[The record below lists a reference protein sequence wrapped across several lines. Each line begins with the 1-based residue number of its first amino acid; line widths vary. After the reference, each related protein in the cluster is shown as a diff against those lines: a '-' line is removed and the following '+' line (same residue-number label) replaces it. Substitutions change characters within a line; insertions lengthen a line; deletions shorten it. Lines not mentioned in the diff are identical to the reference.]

1 MSTFNE
7 VSNVRPAAGNRIGGF
22 FNGLS
27 ARIAQYRTYRTTLD
41 ELQSLSDREL
51 SDLGISRHSLHAI
64 AYRAAYD
71 G

>member
-7 VSNVRPAAGNRIGGF
+7 VSNVRAASASRIGGF
-22 FNGLS
+22 INGVS
-27 ARIAQYRTYRTTLD
+27 ARFAQYRTYRKTLE
-41 ELQSLSDREL
+41 ELQSLTDREL
-51 SDLGISRHSLHAI
+51 SDLGISRHSVRAI

>member
-7 VSNVRPAAGNRIGGF
+7 VNTYRASVSNRFSGFIGGF
-22 FNGLS
+22 S
-27 ARIAQYRTYRTTLD
+27 ARFAQYRTYRRTLD
-41 ELQSLSDREL
+41 ELESLTDREL
-51 SDLGISRHSLHAI
+51 SDLGISRHSLRSI

>member
-7 VSNVRPAAGNRIGGF
+7 VSKVRPAVNNRIGGF
-22 FNGLS
+22 LNGVT
-27 ARIAQYRTYRTTLD
+27 ARFAQYRTYRKTLD
-41 ELQSLSDREL
+41 ELQALSDREL
-51 SDLGISRHSLHAI
+51 SDLGISRHSVRSI

>member
-7 VSNVRPAAGNRIGGF
+7 ASKVRAANGSRIGSF
-22 FNGLS
+22 INGVS
-27 ARIAQYRTYRTTLD
+27 ARFAQYRTYRKTLE
-41 ELQSLSDREL
+41 ELQSLTDREL
-51 SDLGISRHSLHAI
+51 SDLGISRHSVRAI

>member
-7 VSNVRPAAGNRIGGF
+7 VTNIRPAINSRLGGYIS
-22 FNGLS
+22 GVS
-27 ARIAQYRTYRTTLD
+27 ARFAQYRTYRRTLD
-41 ELQSLSDREL
+41 ELQSLTDREL
-51 SDLGISRHSLHAI
+51 SDLGISRHSVRAI

>member
-7 VSNVRPAAGNRIGGF
+7 VSNVRAANGSRIGGF
-22 FNGLS
+22 INGVS
-27 ARIAQYRTYRTTLD
+27 ARFAQYRTYRKTLE
-41 ELQSLSDREL
+41 ELESLTDREL
-51 SDLGISRHSLHAI
+51 SDLGISRHSVRAI

>member
-7 VSNVRPAAGNRIGGF
+7 VNNVRPAINNRFGGF
-22 FNGLS
+22 IGGLS
-27 ARIAQYRTYRTTLD
+27 ARFAQYKTYRRTLD
-41 ELQSLSDREL
+41 ELESLSDREL
-51 SDLGISRHSLHAI
+51 SDLGISRQSLRSI

>member
-7 VSNVRPAAGNRIGGF
+7 VNTVRPVINSRFGGF
-22 FNGLS
+22 IGGLS
-27 ARIAQYRTYRTTLD
+27 ARFAQYRTYRRTFD
-41 ELQSLSDREL
+41 ELDSLTDREL
-51 SDLGISRHSLHAI
+51 SDLGISRHSLRSI

>member
-7 VSNVRPAAGNRIGGF
+7 VSNVRATTGNRIGGF
-22 FNGLS
+22 FNGVS
-27 ARIAQYRTYRTTLD
+27 ARFAQYRTYRKTLD
-41 ELQSLSDREL
+41 ELQSLTDREL
-51 SDLGISRHSLHAI
+51 SDLGISRHSVRAI